1 MFRRRQC
8 CLIHRIG
15 ICIRTDLSI
24 PQIDDSCGIK
34 FRQFRVMGNHHNQT
48 VFRHL
53 PQQIHNLYTGITVQ
67 CSGRLIRKQ
76 NLRELCAPL
85 GENFLVIANIPY
97 NITTPIFEAL
107 WESGLSIRQISVM
120 IQKEVAEKLM
130 AAPSTAAYGLMSVK
144 CQYYCTPRLECIVPA
159 EKFTPPPKVDSA
171 FVHLEM
177 SRCRST
183 EVQNERRLFSLL
195 RAGFNLRRKTLSNAL
210 RSVVEPDALRAA
222 MEQAEISPTARAE
235 ELSVDDWIR
244 LSNACP

>member
-1 MFRRRQC
+1 M
-8 CLIHRIG
+8 
-15 ICIRTDLSI
+15 
-24 PQIDDSCGIK
+24 
-34 FRQFRVMGNHHNQT
+34 
-48 VFRHL
+48 
-53 PQQIHNLYTGITVQ
+53 
-67 CSGRLIRKQ
+67 
-76 NLRELCAPL
+76 
-85 GENFLVIANIPY
+85 
-97 NITTPIFEAL
+97 
-107 WESGLSIRQISVM
+107 
-120 IQKEVAEKLM
+120 
-130 AAPSTAAYGLMSVK
+130 
-144 CQYYCTPRLECIVPA
+144 VPA
-159 EKFTPPPKVDSA
+159 ECFTPPPKVDSA